1 MSRTK
6 YINSFNVFLM
16 YFEDLS
22 MRRSIN
28 GVSAHQNGGFCSS
41 EKIEPITAVCV
52 LLVSR
57 TNLLFSLV
65 NGIKINVHFITLLC
79 LCLNYM

>member
-1 MSRTK
+1 
-6 YINSFNVFLM
+6 M

-28 GVSAHQNGGFCSS
+28 CASAHQNGEFRSS
-41 EKIEPITAVCV
+41 EKIEPISAVCV

-57 TNLLFSLV
+57 ANLMV
-65 NGIKINVHFITLLC
+65 NGIKINVHSITLLC
-79 LCLNYM
+79 LCLNYE